1 MNQDVIN
8 QLLHSA
14 PYYILKLIIVTL
26 LFLHF
31 LYSLVVL
38 KQTKTMLKVI
48 EAQISPGILVVSTV
62 YFILSLVL
70 LVISIII
77 I

>member
-8 QLLHSA
+8 QLLQSA

-62 YFILSLVL
+62 YFILSLML